1 VTALLKAQ
9 KAKAAALQNHSG
21 NRGLQRVGE
30 TGFEPATPWSRNSE
44 GLFTPVSMGS
54 QNVQL
59 LANIEGTPST
69 TSHRFTE
76 NAPDPKFFATRL
88 LRQNSG
94 PNLRQNELL
103 RVTDVARLLRLSRA
117 TIYRLVDRGELPA
130 LRIGNTIR
138 FHPHKSAKAVVQQFA
153 ATQTR
158 SAAMQLSSR
167 VHKPRQR
174 GAVRFEALLRDLR
187 FDGLLWDGQGLR
199 SARINE
205 HFVALTVLGFH

>member
-1 VTALLKAQ
+1 
-9 KAKAAALQNHSG
+9 
-21 NRGLQRVGE
+21 
-30 TGFEPATPWSRNSE
+30 
-44 GLFTPVSMGS
+44 MGS

-138 FHPHKSAKAVVQQFA
+138 FHPDELNDCLR
-153 ATQTR
+153 T
-158 SAAMQLSSR
+158 L
-167 VHKPRQR
+167 
-174 GAVRFEALLRDLR
+174 VRERR
-187 FDGLLWDGQGLR
+187 
-199 SARINE
+199 
-205 HFVALTVLGFH
+205 